1 MVSNEKRSKQD
12 RPDKRLECD
21 EGHERDKELK
31 ALLASDL
38 PTYFKL
44 LMLTYYKKL
53 ITFVS
58 LNYNQHY
65 AEDIVQEAFIN
76 AYNALAKSSA
86 EQIVSMNIRPWLYT
100 ITRNLY
106 LNHCTRYIKVPSI
119 STDIQEG
126 RDLLEKTESGQYAP
140 PDKEVEAKETYNE
153 LHRCIKR
160 LPDKFRLPVFLH
172 YISEL
177 EYQEVA
183 EVLQQPVNTVKS
195 NGLRGLKKLRKMMR
209 EES

>member
-1 MVSNEKRSKQD
+1 MGSDEKRPNENC
-12 RPDKRLECD
+12 PDER
-21 EGHERDKELK
+21 HERDKRRERDGELK

-38 PTYFKL
+38 RTYFEL
-44 LMLTYYKKL
+44 LMRFYEKKL

-58 LNYNQHY
+58 LHGNQHY

-86 EQIVSMNIRPWLYT
+86 EQILSMNIRSWLYT
-100 ITRNLY
+100 ITRNVY
-106 LNHCTRYIKVPSI
+106 LNYSTRYVKFPSV
-119 STDIQEG
+119 STDQQEG
-126 RDLLEKTESGQYAP
+126 QDLLEKTENGQYP
-140 PDKEVEAKETYNE
+140 SPDKEVEQKETYNE
-153 LHRCIKR
+153 LYLRIDC

-195 NGLRGLKKLRKMMR
+195 NGLRGVKKLRDMMR
-209 EES
+209 EER